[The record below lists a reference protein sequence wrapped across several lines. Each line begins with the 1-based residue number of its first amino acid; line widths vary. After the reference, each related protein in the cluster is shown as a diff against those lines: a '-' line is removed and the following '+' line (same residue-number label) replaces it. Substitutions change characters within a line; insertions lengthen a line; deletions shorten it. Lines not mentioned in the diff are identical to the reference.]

1 LNSLTLAALITWI
14 FDFYLYVYTVYS
26 GRIRTNKSRHQM
38 TNAITQTSCTGVI
51 LAGGLNSRFSGR
63 NKAFIDIGAHRI
75 IDNIYT
81 VFKSVFSEI
90 ILVTNQPMDY
100 LDWDVTIVTDVVPVR
115 SSLTGIYSG
124 LFHASHPFIFV
135 SACDTPFLKREVV
148 ETVVAAI
155 APGISVV
162 VPETSKGTEQLCAV
176 YAKTCLSLME
186 QQLREER
193 FQIKR
198 MFGKVKVKK
207 IPEHILRKNDP
218 ELISFFN
225 INTHEDYKKAKEW
238 LVKNQG
244 TGG

>member
-1 LNSLTLAALITWI
+1 
-14 FDFYLYVYTVYS
+14 
-26 GRIRTNKSRHQM
+26 M
-38 TNAITQTSCTGVI
+38 TIAITPTSCTGVI

-63 NKAFIDIGAHRI
+63 NKAFIDIGEHRI
-75 IDNIYT
+75 IDNIYD

-100 LDWDVTIVTDVVPVR
+100 LDWDVTIVTDVAPVR

-135 SACDTPFLKREVV
+135 SACDTPFLKKEMV
-148 ETVVAAI
+148 ETLVGAI
-155 APGISVV
+155 EPRISVV

-186 QQLREER
+186 QQLREEI

-198 MFGKVKVKK
+198 MFRKVRVKK
-207 IPEHILRKNDP
+207 IPEPILRESDP

-225 INTHEDYKKAKEW
+225 INTHEDYEIAKDW
-238 LVKNQG
+238 LAANHR
-244 TGG
+244 TGGPETVFTNPVRAIKEI